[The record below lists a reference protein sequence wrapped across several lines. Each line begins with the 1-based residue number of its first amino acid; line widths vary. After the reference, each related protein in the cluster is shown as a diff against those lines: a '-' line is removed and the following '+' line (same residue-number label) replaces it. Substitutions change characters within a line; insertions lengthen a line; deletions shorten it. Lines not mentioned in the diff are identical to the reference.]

1 MVALVASQLV
11 GFILGGS
18 IFLLRY
24 DRNETAA

>member
-1 MVALVASQLV
+1 MLTIFIASQLI

-24 DRNETAA
+24 DPALRH